1 MAPLA
6 EEDINN
12 YLPYT
17 YSMCDCCGC
26 CECTCCSK

>member
-1 MAPLA
+1 MALLT

-12 YLPYT
+12 YLSYS
-17 YSMCDCCGC
+17 YSMCDCCSC